1 MSPDRSPVAALL
13 LALCIL
19 LTGPAAAQEVPGD
32 EAERIEARY
41 MGLRAQLSDLQD
53 PRDLHSRLGVD
64 LSPSPGGPQAKVE
77 LFDLRLALAQMALV
91 VGTNDQLTVLRAQP
105 QGRLVAISL
114 REGSI
119 DADRLLS
126 EARRLD
132 PAAVVEGAMA
142 YPVLV
147 QQGATLRIEDG
158 AVLALDRGAGAFV
171 VNLGRLELA
180 AGGIVA
186 RGAVNASAHEFA
198 PFVVT
203 AGTGVL
209 QAEAALF
216 SGLGFGR
223 TPSFSGLA
231 VIVSG
236 LYRPSEP
243 SVLRASLLRDLNAVR
258 FVMTKDSAISD
269 NIFVD
274 ARSTALE
281 LRGTSGARLS
291 GNLFVD
297 GAGDAIRLSDG
308 ARATRLERTE
318 IYRPALNGIRLRGA
332 SNGTLVRDTL
342 VWQAG
347 KSALSVS
354 RSDCTSVEGLRAI
367 ASGQKGLALRQAR
380 ASRITGSTI
389 AGSGSSGLYVTQQP
403 EGTVLDLEGNRF
415 SANRVGIDTAAPARL
430 VLSANDFSDQFP
442 RFLDGDVQDGSAALM
457 ADLSGRQPL
466 VLAAGGTDARFL
478 PPPDCAA
485 SDEG

>member
-1 MSPDRSPVAALL
+1 MFPECSSALARLLAVCLL
-13 LALCIL
+13 LA
-19 LTGPAAAQEVPGD
+19 AAAGAEVPGGV
-32 EAERIEARY
+32 ESQLEARY
-41 MGLRAQLSDLQD
+41 VALQGELRDLQR
-53 PRDLHSRLGVD
+53 PRDLLDRVD
-64 LSPSPGGPQAKVE
+64 LDPAPPTPAPRATVE

-105 QGRLVAISL
+105 GGRLLAVSL
-114 REGSI
+114 RDGSI
-119 DADRLLS
+119 DAAGLLA

-132 PAAVVEGAMA
+132 PAAVAGGAMA

-147 QQGATLRIEDG
+147 QQGATLRIDG
-158 AVLALDRGAGAFV
+158 GAMLALDRAEGAFV

-186 RGAVNASAHEFA
+186 SGGANTAAPDFA

-258 FVMTKDSAISD
+258 FVGTQGSTLAD
-269 NIFVD
+269 NLFTG

-281 LRGTSGARLS
+281 LRGTSGARLL
-291 GNLFVD
+291 GNRFVD

-308 ARATRLERTE
+308 ARGTWIDGTE
-318 IYRPALNGIRLRGA
+318 IFRPALNGIRLRGA
-332 SNGTLVRDTL
+332 SHGTQVRDTL

-354 RSDCTSVEGLRAI
+354 RSDCTTVQGLRAVG
-367 ASGQKGLALRQAR
+367 SGQKGLALRQAR
-380 ASRITGSTI
+380 ASRIAGSAI
-389 AGSGSSGLYVTQQP
+389 SGSGSAGLYVSQQP
-403 EGTVLDLEGNRF
+403 EGTVLELEGNRF
-415 SANRVGIDTAAPARL
+415 AANRVGIDTAAPARL
-430 VLSANDFSDQFP
+430 RLSANDFSDQFP
-442 RFLDGDVQDGSAALM
+442 RFLDGDVQDGSAALI

-478 PPPDCAA
+478 PPPDCSAP
-485 SDEG
+485 DEG